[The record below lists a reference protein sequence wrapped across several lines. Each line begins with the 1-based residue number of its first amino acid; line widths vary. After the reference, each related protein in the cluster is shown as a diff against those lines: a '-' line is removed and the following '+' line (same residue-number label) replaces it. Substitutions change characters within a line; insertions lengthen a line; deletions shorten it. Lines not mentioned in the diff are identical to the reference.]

1 MENRAVL
8 RIANAWS
15 EKAGTWYGFC
25 PDYPEM
31 GTFEGPHLP
40 QFRDSYEAAFRAFS
54 LTEAFRN
61 SPLVSG
67 EIRNPF
73 SRMTDEEKKIF
84 NHIKKP
90 GQSDLTI

>member
-1 MENRAVL
+1 MENKAVL

-31 GTFEGPHLP
+31 GTFEGEHLP
-40 QFRDSYEAAFRAFS
+40 QFRASYEEALRAFS
-54 LTEAFRN
+54 LTDTFCN
-61 SPLVSG
+61 SSLASG

-73 SRMTDEEKKIF
+73 SRMTDAEKLVF
-84 NHIKKP
+84 NRIKKP
-90 GQSDLTI
+90 EQSDLTI